1 MREVDRIRVELRNSL
16 EGNAW
21 HGPSILEVL
30 SGVTADMARARPIP
44 RAHSIWEL
52 VLHITTWVRA
62 GVSGAMGRA
71 IEVPDDVDWR
81 TLDDV
86 TSEAWEEALSELKIA
101 HGELDDVLSSINNE
115 KLAEVVPGKG
125 YTVYKLVHGV
135 IQHNLYHAGQIAILK
150 KLWRSSGSG

>member
-1 MREVDRIRVELRNSL
+1 MREVDRIKVELRNSL

-30 SGVTADMARARPIP
+30 LDVTVDMARARPIP
-44 RAHSIWEL
+44 KAHSIWEL

-62 GVSGAMGRA
+62 GVSGAMGKA
-71 IEVPDDVDWR
+71 IEVPDEVDWR
-81 TLDDV
+81 TPDEE
-86 TSEAWEEALSELKIA
+86 TSAAWEEALCDLKKA
-101 HGELDDVLSSINNE
+101 HGELDDVLSNTSDE

-135 IQHNLYHAGQIAILK
+135 VQHNLYHAGQIAILK
-150 KLWRSSGSG
+150 KL